1 MEGSILLGWIGLGSA
16 ALAAGAL
23 VRSRLQPRDE
33 DPQAHALEQ
42 MLTALWLSISLTPVQ
57 KAFSEDG
64 DLISWSLIAL
74 RLALLS
80 FIFIQ
85 LRRAWRVQPSD
96 SKAEL

>member
-1 MEGSILLGWIGLGSA
+1 MEGSTILGWIGLGSA
-16 ALAAGAL
+16 TLAAGAL
-23 VRSRLQPRDE
+23 VRSRLQPSGE
-33 DPQAHALEQ
+33 DPRSRALVET
-42 MLTALWLSISLTPVQ
+42 LTALWLSVSLTPVQ

-64 DLISWSLIAL
+64 DLIAWSLIAL
-74 RLALLS
+74 QVALLP

>member
-23 VRSRLQPRDE
+23 VRSRLQPSGE
-33 DPQAHALEQ
+33 DPQSHAVVQ
-42 MLTALWLSISLTPVQ
+42 TLTALWLSISLTPVQ

>member
-1 MEGSILLGWIGLGSA
+1 MEGSTILGWIGLASA

-23 VRSRLQPRDE
+23 VRSRLQPSRD
-33 DPQAHALEQ
+33 DPRSHALVET
-42 MLTALWLSISLTPVQ
+42 LTALWLSVSLTPVQ

-74 RLALLS
+74 QVALLP